1 MRRVLFWS
9 ADPVGERMAGLGVR
23 YHRLAEEL
31 TERFDVTLAAPG
43 DGPPDDVPYTFRAA
57 EPSLLRELDVDV
69 VVAQNLPYLAVR
81 SLRSRGARI
90 VIDLYVPSFV
100 EAAAQLAADDAD
112 LDVRSARYDETRRA
126 QLVALSIGDAFVCA
140 SERLRDFW
148 LGALGAHGRVTPEQY
163 RDDPTLR
170 GLVEVIPFGLDPASA
185 GAGGAIK
192 GALEG
197 VAAGDRV
204 LLWGGGIWN
213 WYDPLTVIRAVAI
226 VAERH
231 PDVRLVF
238 MGMQH
243 PSAAV
248 DEMAMTRRAVALAA
262 EQGLAGRHVLFND
275 GWVPFDRRVAWYGDA
290 DIAVSAHLD
299 TAEAR
304 LAFRTRLLEHIATGT
319 PLVVTRGDVIG
330 ELVEQRGMGR
340 VVDPGDADAFAA
352 ALLELV
358 DDPAAL
364 AAARAAVERERYELA
379 WPAIGERLASII
391 ESTLQAPRRGGALAA
406 AGAAAAAVRSSL
418 VRRGL
423 SGTISALTRRS

>member
-1 MRRVLFWS
+1 
-9 ADPVGERMAGLGVR
+9 MAGLGVR

-31 TERFDVTLAAPG
+31 AKRFEVTLAAPG
-43 DGPPDDVPYTFRAA
+43 DGPPGDVPYTFRAA
-57 EPSLLRELDVDV
+57 EPSMLRELEADV
-69 VVAQNLPYLAVR
+69 VVAQGLPYRAVR
-81 SLRSRGARI
+81 SLRSRGTR
-90 VIDLYVPSFV
+90 VVVDLYVPSFV
-100 EAAAQLAADDAD
+100 EAAAQLAADEAHR
-112 LDVRSARYDETRRA
+112 DVWSARYDETRRA
-126 QLVALSIGDAFVCA
+126 QLVALSFGDAFICA

-148 LGALGAHGRVTPEQY
+148 LGALGAHGRVTPDRY

-170 GLVEVIPFGLDPASA
+170 GLIDVIPFGLDPAAS

-192 GALEG
+192 GKLDG
-197 VAAGDRV
+197 IAAGDRV

-213 WYDPLTVIRAVAI
+213 WYDPLTVIRAVGT

-238 MGMQH
+238 MGTQH

-248 DEMAMTRRAVALAA
+248 DEMAMTGRAIALAD
-262 EQGLAGRHVLFND
+262 ELGLAGKHVFFND
-275 GWVPFDRRVAWYGDA
+275 GWVPFDRRVSWYGDA

-330 ELVEQRGMGR
+330 ELVEQRGMGS
-340 VVDPGDADAFAA
+340 VVAPGDADAFAA
-352 ALLELV
+352 ALLELL

-364 AAARAAVERERYELA
+364 ASARAAVETERHELA
-379 WPAIGERLASII
+379 WPAIGERLAALI
-391 ESTLQAPRRGGALAA
+391 ESSLQVPTRGSAVAA
-406 AGAAAAAVRSSL
+406 AGAAAAAVRSSIA
-418 VRRGL
+418 RRGL
-423 SGTISALTRRS
+423 AGTISAITRRS